1 MIVTLQTERVRTLD
15 QVRVGGDWEGWL
27 QFFLTGITQAATEAT
42 ETAQK
47 ILALF
52 GQDRQKIQE
61 QGKIAGTAL
70 LVHDLLQQR
79 PILSIA
85 AACKALHLTHPA
97 VNKSLRRLEDM
108 RIVTEIT
115 GRKRNRLYSYEAYT
129 RILND
134 GLEPPAG

>member
-1 MIVTLQTERVRTLD
+1 MRVD
-15 QVRVGGDWEGWL
+15 GDWEGWL
-27 QFFLTGITQAATEAT
+27 RFFLIGITQTATEAIG
-42 ETAQK
+42 TAQK

-61 QGKIAGTAL
+61 QGKISGTAL
-70 LVHDLLQQR
+70 RIHDLLQQL
-79 PILSIA
+79 PILSIT

-108 RIVTEIT
+108 KIVREIT
-115 GRKRNRLYSYEAYT
+115 GRQRNRLYSYDAYMH
-129 RILND
+129 ILND